1 MPKQQTKD
9 LCRNVKVSVPESKI
23 SGMEMKSVRMAG
35 RFRQK
40 YKTLRR
46 GASDSENK
54 NSGPGLFLFVS
65 LMIFCFFTPIKIN
78 DLLAKKLIFCK

>member
-23 SGMEMKSVRMAG
+23 SGMEMKSARMAR

-40 YKTLRR
+40 YKTLWR
-46 GASDSENK
+46 G
-54 NSGPGLFLFVS
+54 S
-65 LMIFCFFTPIKIN
+65 LGFREQKLWTGAAPFRVIN
-78 DLLAKKLIFCK
+78 DFLLFYTYKK

>member
-23 SGMEMKSVRMAG
+23 SGMEMKSARMAG

-40 YKTLRR
+40 YKTLWR
-46 GASDSENK
+46 G
-54 NSGPGLFLFVS
+54 S
-65 LMIFCFFTPIKIN
+65 LGFREQKLWIGAAPFRVIN
-78 DLLAKKLIFCK
+78 DFLLFCTYKK